1 MDVDAD
7 VNEDVH
13 VDVDADADVE
23 ADVDEDVD
31 VDVNADMHMD
41 MDNSYRKDI
50 QAGQTHCWPWLQS
63 CPGDRSELLLL
74 FQDLPINV
82 KFVLEGMEEAG
93 SVALEEVVRRERLG
107 FFASV
112 DYIVISD
119 NLWLSRTKP
128 ALTYGSRGNSY
139 FTVEVLGGHEVLGS
153 RGSSPP
159 RGHGALGPGSSG
171 GLWHVHFGGIHKP
184 SGGFQAPET
193 DW

>member
-1 MDVDAD
+1 M
-7 VNEDVH
+7 
-13 VDVDADADVE
+13 
-23 ADVDEDVD
+23 
-31 VDVNADMHMD
+31 
-41 MDNSYRKDI
+41 
-50 QAGQTHCWPWLQS
+50 
-63 CPGDRSELLLL
+63 
-74 FQDLPINV
+74 
-82 KFVLEGMEEAG
+82 
-93 SVALEEVVRRERLG
+93 ALEEVVRRERLG

-171 GLWHVHFGGIHKP
+171 GLWHVHFGGIHSPLVGSRPQKQIGRWP
-184 SGGFQAPET
+184 DCWEQVFRESLKEEEGEGFLREWWAV
-193 DW
+193 